1 MHKKAPGY
9 NPASLLVPM
18 SKSSPKPTE
27 SAIPSAQTQ
36 APVQAEEMSLDSMIT
51 PKEDPLDDLA
61 SQLQQLDSRNWEWE
75 QEPGSAHCLKL
86 WSREG

>member
-61 SQLQQLDSRNWEWE
+61 SQLQQLDSRN
-75 QEPGSAHCLKL
+75 
-86 WSREG
+86 